1 MNSSSTMAMQP
12 IEPLDLST
20 ITIPASALSESI
32 YTFSNSAINSTV
44 VSSGS
49 ATYNYDPNAVF
60 TTGSTGMAI
69 TGNSRLSVKGKAD
82 FEDDIFIKGKS
93 LSDTLSK
100 IEERLAILHP
110 NEKLEQKWDEL
121 KELGRLYR
129 ELEKDI
135 LEKEKIVEILKR

>member
-20 ITIPASALSESI
+20 ITMPASTLPNTNPI
-32 YTFSNSAINSTV
+32 TINSG
-44 VSSGS
+44 SGGLFLY
-49 ATYNYDPNAVF
+49 AN
-60 TTGSTGMAI
+60 STSPQWNDTMSISKIQPSGV
-69 TGNSRLSVKGKAD
+69 LVVKGDAE
-82 FEDDIFIKGKS
+82 FEGDICIKGKS
-93 LSDTLSK
+93 LAVTLSK

-110 NEKLEQKWDEL
+110 NKNLEQKWDEL

-135 LEKEKIVEILKR
+135 LEQEKIVEILKR